1 MYNDDKT
8 ASAGAPSWD
17 PDAFFF
23 RIGNY
28 RKPSLPVQ
36 SGRRECSFCFQ
47 PFPCAD
53 FGGSLSS
60 DELLRPSPHSRANM
74 APGAQENT
82 DSPPALIGCV
92 GAGYPPSPARKGRNE
107 GDHLIPSD
115 PRFQL
120 ILRVTAESKGIVST
134 TFHNAMNDK
143 LPIVATIQDH
153 ISAFWCTELNQ
164 ANLTDPVDQGRRHGL
179 PRYCQFHTAA

>member
-1 MYNDDKT
+1 MTIKRP
-8 ASAGAPSWD
+8 APGPPQIGD
-17 PDAFFF
+17 PGAFFF

-28 RKPSLPVQ
+28 RKSSLPAQ
-36 SGRRECSFCFQ
+36 SGRRECSFFQ

-82 DSPPALIGCV
+82 DPPPALIGCV
-92 GAGYPPSPARKGRNE
+92 GAGYPLSPARKGRNE

-115 PRFQL
+115 PHFQL
-120 ILRVTAESKGIVST
+120 ILGVSAEDIAIVSL
-134 TFHNAMNDK
+134 TFYDAMNDK

-179 PRYCQFHTAA
+179 PRYC